1 VVVFVKLTHLFEIK
15 HYGYIRGIIALIIK
29 METFDIELSEQFSE
43 LCMLKYGQRVRG
55 LGRGKSEGGFWFYK
69 EYFS

>member
-29 METFDIELSEQFSE
+29 METFDIEL
-43 LCMLKYGQRVRG
+43 KGQD
-55 LGRGKSEGGFWFYK
+55 SSISGGTK
-69 EYFS
+69 DG